1 LWDKTAPWTVC
12 IATAAPDKV
21 TVNNVLA
28 QQPESVEA
36 GLLSGNCILRPE
48 RLVVRTIHDLKGFEF
63 RLVVIIGCDREVL
76 PAHGVARE
84 EVWRDA
90 CPTTIIR

>member
-1 LWDKTAPWTVC
+1 MNAGPHLWDKTAPWTVC
-12 IATAAPDKV
+12 IATAVLDKV

-48 RLVVRTIHDLKGFEF
+48 RMVVRT
-63 RLVVIIGCDREVL
+63 RLERLRVSTCGNY
-76 PAHGVARE
+76 
-84 EVWRDA
+84 
-90 CPTTIIR
+90 